1 MRSTVDNGLTSM
13 RAHIPTHIVYRGFP
27 HETVVLNLETGLY
40 HGLNAVAG
48 DMLTALERSDS
59 VGAAAARLAADYD
72 QPLERVTADLTELC
86 QGLVE
91 RGLIR
96 LEPAPA

>member
-1 MRSTVDNGLTSM
+1 MRSTIDDRLASM
-13 RAHIPTHIVYRGFP
+13 RARVPSHIVYRGFP

-59 VGAAAARLAADYD
+59 VGAAAARLAADYA
-72 QPLERVTADLTELC
+72 QPLERVTADLAELC
-86 QGLVE
+86 EGLAE
-91 RGLIR
+91 RGLIQ
-96 LEPAPA
+96 LEPASA